1 MTIRTLD
8 KILNKVDNSI
18 QDIELIKLGYFDPSG
33 KLSPRQVYEMHIA
46 LRGGK

>member
-1 MTIRTLD
+1 MNIKTLE
-8 KILNKVDNSI
+8 KIINKVDNSI
-18 QDIELIKLGYFDPSG
+18 QDIELIKMGYFDPRG